1 MVEVT
6 SGTQRIGNFQFIA
19 PESRP
24 RVSAL
29 KEVTNSR
36 FLVKTRTL

>member
-1 MVEVT
+1 MVEVR
-6 SGTQRIGNFQFIA
+6 SGIQRIGNFGFTA

-24 RVSAL
+24 RVSGL